1 MGSKPKAQD
10 YEASDAEKASAS
22 VAMAE
27 YKYFKE
33 KYDPLLQKMRD
44 QSLRDDSAKTL
55 RGRANADT
63 MQALSKNSAQR
74 SLRGEDSGD
83 LSQALQGQ
91 LGIANKS
98 GLDIKN
104 KMQTSVLGTARG
116 QAADAQTGMAQ
127 AANLATS
134 QALTRAKAKQ
144 QVADAKMT
152 AAGQVAGAA
161 LMQGMQNKATKGTK
175 TEDLGPEMGMRTTE
189 TSGSFFSPVNDAGQS
204 VTGFGN
210 RLGYTNYFGGS
221 I

>member
-1 MGSKPKAQD
+1 MGSSPKQQD
-10 YEASDAEKASAS
+10 YQASAAEKASAS

-27 YKYFKE
+27 YKHFKQ

-44 QSLRDDSAKTL
+44 QSLTDNTTDSL

-63 MQALSKNSAQR
+63 MQALSKPSAR
-74 SLRGEDSGD
+74 RAMTGVDGGD
-83 LSQALQGQ
+83 LAQALQGQ
-91 LGIANKS
+91 LGIANTS
-98 GLDIKN
+98 GLNIKN
-104 KMQTSVLGTARG
+104 QMQTNVLGTARG

-134 QALTRAKAKQ
+134 EALTRAKNKQ
-144 QVADAKMT
+144 TVANAKMT

-161 LMQGMQNKATKGTK
+161 LMQGMQNKAAKGTK

-204 VTGFGN
+204 VSGFGN
-210 RLGYTNYFGGS
+210 RLAYSNIFGGG
-221 I
+221 

>member
-1 MGSKPKAQD
+1 
-10 YEASDAEKASAS
+10 
-22 VAMAE
+22 
-27 YKYFKE
+27 
-33 KYDPLLQKMRD
+33 
-44 QSLRDDSAKTL
+44 
-55 RGRANADT
+55 
-63 MQALSKNSAQR
+63 
-74 SLRGEDSGD
+74 
-83 LSQALQGQ
+83 

-161 LMQGMQNKATKGTK
+161 LMQGMQNKATSGTK
-175 TEDLGPEMGMRTTE
+175 EGAMPDGQMGPGAPE
-189 TSGSFFSPVNDAGQS
+189 TVTGSFFNPVNDAGQS